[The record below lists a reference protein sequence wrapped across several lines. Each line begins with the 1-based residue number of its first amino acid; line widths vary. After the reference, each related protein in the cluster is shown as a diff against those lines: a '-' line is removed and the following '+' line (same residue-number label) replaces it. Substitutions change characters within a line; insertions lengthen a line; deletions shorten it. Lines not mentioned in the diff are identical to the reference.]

1 VAAQVGARV
10 SVSPPVQQLQDQQRL
25 LTQALSSMLQGQWCG
40 SPPSTQAFV
49 SALDP
54 NQTFDCTPPLLAV
67 DAPPPAPPFLA
78 NYNPNTDMP
87 RQAASW
93 SCSACALAWVLRA
106 TGLDPNCYEQCG
118 IDHIGYPTNIN
129 STYGLMDGSGS
140 QLQRV
145 LGEYG
150 QTSEH
155 SWLSFDS
162 AYSIYSQAPGCM
174 SGTQWY
180 HWVGVRGVSDGNLW
194 IANSAPG
201 YQGVYDI
208 LSRSDWNRLG
218 GFSCIWLTP

>member
-1 VAAQVGARV
+1 MP
-10 SVSPPVQQLQDQQRL
+10 SPEIQQLRDQQFI
-25 LTQALSSMLQGQWCG
+25 LTQALRGTLEGHWCG
-40 SPPSTQAFV
+40 EASTEAWV
-49 SALDP
+49 RALDP
-54 NQTFDCTPPLLAV
+54 GLQFDCRTPILVGDL
-67 DAPPPAPPFLA
+67 PPPGPDFLA
-78 NYNPNTDMP
+78 NYDPHTDMP

-106 TGLDPNCYEQCG
+106 TGLDTGCYEQCG
-118 IDHIGYPTNIN
+118 IDHIGYPNNIN
-129 STYGLMDGSGS
+129 PTYGLMDGSGA

-145 LGEYG
+145 LSEYG
-150 QTSEH
+150 QNSEH

-180 HWVGVRGVSDGNLW
+180 HWVGVRGVSGENLW

-201 YQGVYDI
+201 YQGVYDT

-218 GFSCIWLTP
+218 GFSCIWLSP